1 MQFFQ
6 FHPLLSMSAPP
17 RDVELVQ
24 RWLRDLVGLPPAVSR
39 RFHDE
44 AVDVEALVEFSSC
57 ELTNLGVSKMGW
69 QKKLLRRAREELQ
82 ARSSTSSKRDLQRQ
96 STSDPRQVMSSL
108 LLSPIDPASRTYCD
122 QSWEVTEV
130 IDEAGLSHGLAE
142 DEASQS
148 AMAWHESPSGGSSP
162 WQDCHKDG
170 HGESVAGCNTA
181 NTGGSGAD
189 TDTADRMGDDGSDSG
204 IAAPS
209 NLEEQWE
216 ALEVGQRLWARSLL
230 LPPLSHSLSLL
241 LSVRPYAMNEDS
253 NSHSNSADAS
263 MRGGAGA
270 INWLL
275 AGACRSPSEMPRSAP
290 HGDDDLGDAAGG
302 AVISVHGSSY
312 SSPGIQRPRYSD
324 SDTVRDTGEY
334 LASVAAN
341 PPPAM
346 LMICDEHETVTRTG
360 CEGRDRDAAA
370 ARPSG
375 ASKGSLCLASDVS
388 TGEGAEAAGRPPQE
402 PASVALEPTKEAGSS
417 LESARP
423 WHSPHRAPVEGTRG
437 GGAGKGKVTAQRRH
451 GRGSNAGS
459 VGGQNGSGETHE
471 GVGLVVMD
479 MDAVAAPSA
488 GAGEEAGAPSSGG
501 AEGWRDGVQL
511 GECGREEMTQGT
523 AEGLGLDSRIREL
536 MSRGITDAQIVSK
549 VKPRPERESERQTS
563 PVTETPRHR
572 ARVPESLHCVL

>member
-1 MQFFQ
+1 M
-6 FHPLLSMSAPP
+6 
-17 RDVELVQ
+17 
-24 RWLRDLVGLPPAVSR
+24 
-39 RFHDE
+39 
-44 AVDVEALVEFSSC
+44 
-57 ELTNLGVSKMGW
+57 
-69 QKKLLRRAREELQ
+69 
-82 ARSSTSSKRDLQRQ
+82 
-96 STSDPRQVMSSL
+96 
-108 LLSPIDPASRTYCD
+108 
-122 QSWEVTEV
+122 

-148 AMAWHESPSGGSSP
+148 AMAWHESPSGGGSL
-162 WQDCHKDG
+162 WQNCHKDG
-170 HGESVAGCNTA
+170 HGVTHGESVAGGGVTGCNI
-181 NTGGSGAD
+181 GSGD
-189 TDTADRMGDDGSDSG
+189 DTADRMGDDGSDSG

-275 AGACRSPSEMPRSAP
+275 AGPCRSPSEMPRSAP

-302 AVISVHGSSY
+302 AVIPVHGSSY

-334 LASVAAN
+334 GRESLAPAASN
-341 PPPAM
+341 PPLLEAQYFGTRGRWSRGSREAREPIRKPDSDENKAEMSVPAM
-346 LMICDEHETVTRTG
+346 PMICDEHETVTRTG

-375 ASKGSLCLASDVS
+375 ASKGSLCLGSDVS

-488 GAGEEAGAPSSGG
+488 GAGQEAGAPTSGG
-501 AEGWRDGVQL
+501 ARGRRDGVQL

-549 VKPRPERESERQTS
+549 VKRRPERESERQTS
-563 PVTETPRHR
+563 PVTKTPRHR